1 MTRSQSLLAVG
12 ALVFGGAFS
21 IATPQAAPPC
31 PECYYPYRACMR
43 EAANADEEAACRA
56 EYHECLDIFCSIPW

>member
-1 MTRSQSLLAVG
+1 MTRSQSLLAVC

-21 IATPQAAPPC
+21 IATTQAAPPC

-43 EAANADEEAACRA
+43 AATTTAEQQACQA
-56 EYHECLDIFCSIPW
+56 EYHECVGMFCSIP